1 MSNELEPKTNPG
13 QPMIYQIRLRGHL
26 GSQWTDWFE
35 GLTVTLEEDGNT
47 LLTGPVIDQ
56 AALHGLLKKVRDLGM
71 PLVSVL
77 QVQFNETHQYH
88 LKGVIKMNT
97 IKKTTEKIDTKVLL
111 STLWIVVMI
120 NMLKADILSLFIPGA
135 TDELAKTSVST
146 GTPIPQLML
155 GGAIMMEIS
164 IVMIVLSRVLKYKV
178 NRWTNI
184 ITSIITIVFV
194 VGGGVS
200 YPHYI
205 FVATVEVICLLSI
218 IWFAWKWTNP
228 EG

>member
-1 MSNELEPKTNPG
+1 
-13 QPMIYQIRLRGHL
+13 
-26 GSQWTDWFE
+26 
-35 GLTVTLEEDGNT
+35 
-47 LLTGPVIDQ
+47 
-56 AALHGLLKKVRDLGM
+56 
-71 PLVSVL
+71 
-77 QVQFNETHQYH
+77 
-88 LKGVIKMNT
+88 MNT
-97 IKKTTEKIDTKVLL
+97 NATPTKKIDTKTLL

-135 TDELAKTSVST
+135 LDEVAKTSVST

-194 VGGGVS
+194 VGAGVS

-205 FVATVEVICLLSI
+205 FIATVEVICLLSI
-218 IWFAWKWTNP
+218 IWFAWKWRNL
-228 EG
+228 EGQP